1 MEAKLRDS
9 VPAVEQVGVVAMS
22 LVRTG
27 SLREEVVRVARVDGV
42 DSDVNGPRQR
52 IR

>member
-1 MEAKLRDS
+1 MEAKLRDGM
-9 VPAVEQVGVVAMS
+9 PAMESAGVVAVS
-22 LVRTG
+22 LVCTG